1 MPTATTYLKSHKR
14 ADKRT
19 ALQSL
24 KDRFD
29 YGLNPEKLGAVSSYL
44 CDPATAHAEFMLVK
58 NQYQGETDRRA
69 GHGALCYQIRQA
81 FPHGEVTAEEA
92 NRIGYET
99 AMRWTKGKY
108 QFFVCTHIDKEHIH
122 NHIYY
127 NSTAYDRSVAASVF
141 AARSSYSK
149 SWCSFRYCSA
159 AAICL
164 RLYTLAQRS

>member
-81 FPHGEVTAEEA
+81 FPHGEVTAAEA

-122 NHIYY
+122 NVRP
-127 NSTAYDRSVAASVF
+127 DRAMRKAV
-141 AARSSYSK
+141 
-149 SWCSFRYCSA
+149 
-159 AAICL
+159 
-164 RLYTLAQRS
+164 

>member
-81 FPHGEVTAEEA
+81 FPHGEVTPEEA
-92 NRIGYET
+92 KSLIQKTDKRRASYCEYYASKKWGAVDAYDFCLNSSALGLGGTVELIQ
-99 AMRWTKGKY
+99 AM
-108 QFFVCTHIDKEHIH
+108 VAHKEHPIPSPTE
-122 NHIYY
+122 IDP
-127 NSTAYDRSVAASVF
+127 TQTEA
-141 AARSSYSK
+141 
-149 SWCSFRYCSA
+149 
-159 AAICL
+159 
-164 RLYTLAQRS
+164 

>member
-29 YGLNPEKLGAVSSYL
+29 YGLNPEKLGAVSSYPL
-44 CDPATAHAEFMLVK
+44 
-58 NQYQGETDRRA
+58 RS
-69 GHGALCYQIRQA
+69 GHGTRRVHAGQKISIRAKPTAGPDTGRCATRSGRA

-127 NSTAYDRSVAASVF
+127 NSTAYDRSRKFRNFIGSSF
-141 AARSSYSK
+141 A
-149 SWCSFRYCSA
+149 
-159 AAICL
+159 L
-164 RLYTLAQRS
+164 RRAV

>member
-69 GHGALCYQIRQA
+69 GHGALCYQIRHPSGCVE
-81 FPHGEVTAEEA
+81 PHSWLIFSPLGVMFIAITSAP
-92 NRIGYET
+92 NSLKTIG
-99 AMRWTKGKY
+99 A
-108 QFFVCTHIDKEHIH
+108 
-122 NHIYY
+122 
-127 NSTAYDRSVAASVF
+127 
-141 AARSSYSK
+141 
-149 SWCSFRYCSA
+149 
-159 AAICL
+159 
-164 RLYTLAQRS
+164 TL